1 MPIITLNGLCG
12 GGSQEIGT
20 LLAHCLNHS
29 HRDKNSPATDNAT
42 RSDEN
47 DLNRIA
53 DI

>member
-1 MPIITLNGLCG
+1 MILNKHTSRNKNQLAP
-12 GGSQEIGT
+12 

-29 HRDKNSPATDNAT
+29 RRDKNIPATDNAT

-53 DI
+53 YI